1 MVDAGQNDDETVGGE
16 LPLVVAQALR
26 RVSRPDYARW
36 EAMMHSAGCCAQ
48 PVRLAGRVLQA
59 DPASGDL
66 RVVYTLA
73 GEADQVLLKACETRR
88 ATRCPACA
96 AIYRGDARVLLRSG
110 LDVDGSDHA
119 TNDHD
124 LGPIAFVTLTAPS
137 FGAVH
142 RVAEPPTTCRP
153 GPVMKNCPHGRP
165 LGCVQLHSPEDAVV
179 GEALCPDCYDWENAV
194 IFNAR
199 VGALWHHTVIAANRH
214 LAKTAGIRVRV
225 FSRSWRLSF
234 AKVVE
239 FQRRGVVHV
248 HALIR
253 LDHLDDSSAVLDAR
267 HLVSALAAAATR
279 VTVQNPLNSAW
290 RVRWGTQI
298 DVQPIPPERGRIAA
312 GYLAKYATKSV
323 DGVGLLDHRL
333 RSAHH
338 LEQLDLPEQ
347 LRRMAA
353 EAWDLGGRP
362 DLRELNLRSWA
373 HCLGYRGH
381 WLTKSRYWSTT
392 FTELRARRQAW
403 RLDQLGIDPDELE
416 RRVGEWK
423 YQGVGH
429 LTAGDAWLAASAA
442 ASRELNRRIA
452 WEER

>member
-1 MVDAGQNDDETVGGE
+1 MVDAGQNHDDATGGG
-16 LPLVVAQALR
+16 LPPMVVQALR

-36 EAMMHSAGCCAQ
+36 EAMMHASGCCAQ

-59 DPASGDL
+59 DPASGEL
-66 RVVYTLA
+66 HVVYTTA

-110 LDVDGSDHA
+110 LDVDGSDQA
-119 TNDHD
+119 SDD
-124 LGPIAFVTLTAPS
+124 AVGPTAFVTLTAPS

-142 RVAEPPTTCRP
+142 RFAQSPATCRP
-153 GPVMKNCPHGRP
+153 GPGSKACPHGRP
-165 LGCVQLHSPEDAVV
+165 IACVEPHEPEDAAV

-199 VGALWHHTVIAANRH
+199 VGALWHHTVIGVNRQLAN
-214 LAKTAGIRVRV
+214 AAGIRVRM
-225 FSRSWRLSF
+225 FARSWRLSF

-239 FQRRGVVHV
+239 FQARGVVHV

-253 LDHLDDSSAVLDAR
+253 LDHLDESPTVLDASD
-267 HLVSALAAAATR
+267 LVSAFAAAAAR
-279 VTVQNPLNSAW
+279 VTVQNPLNPGW
-290 RVRWGTQI
+290 RVRWGTQT
-298 DVQPIPPERGRIAA
+298 DLQPIPPERRRVAA
-312 GYLAKYATKSV
+312 AYLAKYATKSV
-323 DGVGLLDHRL
+323 DGAGLLDHRL
-333 RSAHH
+333 TSNHH

-353 EAWDLGGRP
+353 VAWELGGRP
-362 DLRELNLRSWA
+362 DLQDLNLRAWA

-403 RLDQLGIDPDELE
+403 RLDQLGIDPDD
-416 RRVGEWK
+416 RHRWVGEWS

-429 LTAGDAWLAASAA
+429 LTAGDAWLAGSAA
-442 ASRELNRRIA
+442 AGRELNRRIA